1 MDRPLADS
9 TVRRN
14 RISGTAKIALPVIA
28 VIAVIALL
36 PGWIRPSVTRA
47 RIRTA
52 VVATGPIDSVI
63 TASGTVVADIERI
76 LSSPVDARLLRI
88 LKRPGAAVRAGEPV
102 AELDLGESRL
112 ALERVDNTLAITN
125 NKQDQTRLA
134 LESALADVDARI
146 ARKELELQM
155 LDEKATSSQ
164 RLSDEGLLS
173 QQALREAR
181 LAAKQAAIELTLLRQ
196 ERRHAERSTELQ
208 SHGLSLEHAALIK
221 EAAVAR
227 RTLDLATTRSDR
239 DGVVTWIRSEE
250 GALIRRGEVVA
261 RIADLRTFRIDGTVS
276 DVHSGTIVAGLP
288 ANVVVNDVTL
298 DGTVS
303 EVRPAV
309 EDGVIRFTV
318 ALRDASH
325 RVLRPNLRV
334 DVHLVLA
341 HKPRTLTVRQGPF
354 VTGTNTGEVFVIRGG
369 QALKTPV
376 GFGLRGAD
384 HIEVASGLQE
394 GDEVIISDMRDYLH
408 ADELEVR

>member
-1 MDRPLADS
+1 MDRPLDDS

-14 RISGTAKIALPVIA
+14 RISGTAKIALPAIA

-52 VVATGPIDSVI
+52 VVAPGPIDSVI

-76 LSSPVDARLLRI
+76 LSSPVEARLLRI

-102 AELDLGESRL
+102 AELDLGESQL
-112 ALERVDNTLAITN
+112 ALERVDSTLAITN

-155 LDEKATSSQ
+155 LEEKAASSQ

-181 LAAKQAAIELTLLRQ
+181 LAARQAVIELTLLRQ

-208 SHGLSLEHAALIK
+208 SHGLSLEHSALIK

-261 RIADLRTFRIDGTVS
+261 RIADLRTFRIDGTAS

-298 DGTVS
+298 TGTVS

-318 ALRDASH
+318 TLQDASH

-341 HKPRTLTVRQGPF
+341 HKARTLTVPQGPF
-354 VTGTNTGEVFVIRGG
+354 VTGGNTGEVFVIRGRR
-369 QALKTPV
+369 AFKTPIA
-376 GFGLRGAD
+376 FGLRGAD